1 MKEEI
6 VIAGFG
12 GQGVMTMG
20 QLLAYAGMI
29 QGKEVSWLPSYGPEQ
44 RGGTANV
51 QVVISDDL
59 IGSPIFTYSSSAI
72 VLNNPSFHK
81 FEPLVRAGGVLVVNR
96 SLVDS
101 VSERQDLISVYIPA
115 TEAALEL
122 GEAKTANIILL
133 GALLELT
140 GAADES
146 AIIGA
151 MEKLFSNKNPQ
162 ILELNKKA
170 LEKGMELAAK
180 QQTVKP

>member
-59 IGSPIFTYSSSAI
+59 IGSPIFTYSTAAI
-72 VLNNPSFHK
+72 VLNNPSFQK
-81 FEPLVRAGGVLVVNR
+81 FEPFVRPGGVLVVNQ
-96 SLVDS
+96 SLVES
-101 VSERQDLISVYIPA
+101 VSERKDLAAVYIPA

-133 GALLELT
+133 GALLGLT

-146 AIIGA
+146 AIIAA
-151 MEKLFSNKNPQ
+151 MEKLFSSKNPQ
-162 ILELNKKA
+162 LLELNKKA
-170 LEKGMELAAK
+170 LEKGMELAGNHHAAR
-180 QQTVKP
+180 T